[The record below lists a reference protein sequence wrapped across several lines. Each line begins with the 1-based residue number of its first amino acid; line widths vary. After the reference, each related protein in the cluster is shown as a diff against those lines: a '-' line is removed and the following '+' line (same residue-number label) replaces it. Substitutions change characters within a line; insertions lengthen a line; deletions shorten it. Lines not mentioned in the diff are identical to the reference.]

1 MKIIYPILLLTLLLG
16 ACGEVEKP
24 SISLYLAS
32 QRGDIEQ
39 IERHIKWGSDI
50 NALDKDG
57 NAPLHVAAQKGRI
70 AIAQLLLKHGADIN
84 LKSSSGYTPIYY
96 AVLAGRTRLAD
107 LLLQRG
113 ADIDPSNLLLE
124 AAHRDIPDRDAI
136 IYLAAQGADLETRD
150 AQGDTALIIAIRQGN
165 HRLARHLVAEGAD
178 VNTEDAGGK
187 KAIEIAKQAGLRDI
201 AQLLKRQG
209 AESNEE

>member
-1 MKIIYPILLLTLLLG
+1 MLLTLLLG
-16 ACGEVEKP
+16 ACGEMEKP

-50 NALDKDG
+50 NELDKDG
-57 NAPLHVAAQKGRI
+57 EAPLHVAAQKGRI
-70 AIAQLLLKHGADIN
+70 AIARLLLKHGADID
-84 LKSSSGYTPIYY
+84 LQSASGHTPAYY
-96 AVLAGRTRLAD
+96 AILSGRTRLAD
-107 LLLQRG
+107 LLLKQG
-113 ADIDPSNLLLE
+113 ASIDASKLLLQ

-136 IYLAAQGADLETRD
+136 VYLAAHGADLETRD
-150 AQGDTALIIAIRQGN
+150 AQGDTALIIAIRHGN
-165 HRLARHLVAEGAD
+165 HRMARHLVTEGAD
-178 VNTEDAGGK
+178 VNVQDTEGK
-187 KAIEIAKQAGLRDI
+187 TAIQIAKEAGLRDI

>member
-16 ACGEVEKP
+16 ACSEVEEP

-50 NALDKDG
+50 NALNKDG
-57 NAPLHVAAQKGRI
+57 YAPLHVAAQKGRI
-70 AIAQLLLKHGADIN
+70 AIARLLLKHGADNN
-84 LKSSSGYTPIYY
+84 LQSASGHTPAYY
-96 AVLAGRTRLAD
+96 AILAGRTRLAD

-113 ADIDPSNLLLE
+113 ADINASTLLLE
-124 AAHRDIPDRDAI
+124 AAHQDIPDRDAI
-136 IYLAAQGADLETRD
+136 VYLAAHGADLEARD
-150 AQGDTALIIAIRQGN
+150 EQGDTALLIAIRQGN

-178 VNTEDAGGK
+178 VNVLDAEGK

-209 AESNEE
+209 AESSED

>member
-1 MKIIYPILLLTLLLG
+1 MLLTLLLA
-16 ACGEVEKP
+16 ACGQVEKP

-57 NAPLHVAAQKGRI
+57 YAPLHVAAQKGRI
-70 AIAQLLLKHGADIN
+70 AIARLLLKHGAN
-84 LKSSSGYTPIYY
+84 VNQPNAKGHTPAYY
-96 AVLAGRTRLAD
+96 AILSGRSRLAD
-107 LLLQRG
+107 LLLKQG
-113 ADIDPSNLLLE
+113 ASIDAGKLLLE
-124 AAHRDIPDRDAI
+124 AAHLDIPDRDAV
-136 IYLAAQGADLETRD
+136 IYLAAHGADLETRD
-150 AQGDTALIIAIRQGN
+150 AQGDTALIIAIRRGN

-178 VNTEDAGGK
+178 VNVQDAKGET
-187 KAIEIAKQAGLRDI
+187 AIQIAKQTGLRDI

-209 AESNEE
+209 AQSNEE